1 MTIPAEK
8 VLNKIQE
15 LVIENSDSVLNF
27 DQEQGEAEK
36 LLEQQKKHLTV
47 MQAINEQIKQLAANQ
62 ASAIDQ
68 IKQLKADFNRLFEEY
83 KQEYASL
90 KEILLT
96 MRVSYDTEKVITKQ
110 YLINENEKIILDI
123 VNETGK

>member
-47 MQAINEQIKQLAANQ
+47 IYVVVLYRLVLYLA
-62 ASAIDQ
+62 
-68 IKQLKADFNRLFEEY
+68 LFY
-83 KQEYASL
+83 
-90 KEILLT
+90 
-96 MRVSYDTEKVITKQ
+96 V
-110 YLINENEKIILDI
+110 
-123 VNETGK
+123 